1 MFPEKRNPLDFFKKK
16 PDPKEM
22 VRKWQSDMRSEQ
34 RRLERSIMNIQREEK
49 VAQKQVQSGPD
60 WTRLIWSLS
69 CDICHN
75 GFQEVTM
82 PLLQMQQSIYL
93 LQS

>member
-49 VAQKQVQSGPD
+49 VAQKQVHLQCIQHCNN
-60 WTRLIWSLS
+60 TVLHLLHLS
-69 CDICHN
+69 CVC
-75 GFQEVTM
+75 GGAV
-82 PLLQMQQSIYL
+82 LQSIRL
-93 LQS
+93 CLQ